1 MAISNI
7 INNYASVFNSGSTIT
22 AATGI
27 TCTLNDITATSGNF
41 VATAGDISLGRIS
54 ADATA
59 PNTTFKKSRAGGVIT
74 SGDSLG
80 EVLFTGHEG
89 TGYINGAK
97 ITSTSVGT
105 YGVTRLAGDLKFYTH
120 PDSAQA
126 DASLR
131 LTIANTG
138 AVTIAAPDAG
148 TALTITN
155 GGLTVSA
162 GSTTL
167 SALAA
172 ATAGIVTKTTT
183 GVLGAIENTANDGYV
198 LISKADASNPIW
210 ASLTAGA
217 GITITPGANSITIE
231 STASGIAWHESIA
244 DVSPMVVGSG
254 YITNK
259 AGTLCSLSLPAS
271 SVVGDTI
278 EVVGKG
284 ATGWII
290 TQAANQQIYFGNVS
304 TTLGATGTLASTN
317 AHDCIELV
325 CTTADL
331 VWTVKSSVGNLTLA

>member
-1 MAISNI
+1 MAVNNT

-27 TCTLNDITATSGNF
+27 TCTLNHITATSGNF

-59 PNTTFKKSRAGGVIT
+59 PNATFKKSRAGGVIT
-74 SGDSLG
+74 TGDSLG

-97 ITSTSVGT
+97 ITSTSAGT
-105 YGVTRLAGDLKFYTH
+105 YAATRLAGDLKFYTH

-138 AVTIAAPDAG
+138 AMTIAAPDAG

-172 ATAGIVTKTTT
+172 VTAGIVTKTTT

-198 LISKADASNPIW
+198 LISKADASNPVW
-210 ASLTAGA
+210 AGLTAGA
-217 GITITPGANSITIE
+217 GVTITPGANSI
-231 STASGIAWHESIA
+231 SIA
-244 DVSPMVVGSG
+244 ASAGLSWNEAVADVAPMVVENG
-254 YITNK
+254 YIANK
-259 AGTLCSLSLPAS
+259 AGTTCSMALPAS
-271 SVVGDTI
+271 SAVGATM

-290 TQAANQQIYFGNVS
+290 TQAANQRIFFGNAA
-304 TTLGATGTLASTN
+304 TTLGAAGTLASTD

-331 VWTVKSSVGNLTLA
+331 IWTVKSSVGNLTLA